1 MSSPAA
7 QAVVV
12 AAATAPERRRWALL
26 GPLALVAAALAPVRS
41 WQQLLYA
48 GSFAVA
54 ALGCWALGRGTCRAL
69 LKVPQP
75 TPFVAAYVGEL
86 ALLAAGNV
94 ITALGGL
101 VAALG
106 GRALPLVVPV
116 AVLAGVMLARELAAW
131 RREGGASPRLDLLTI
146 LGVGSLSLVL
156 AIYARHL
163 AAPGLDAHEH
173 TAWVEQILRAGYV
186 PLAEPGTRIVGDYPR
201 TFHLLTALLAAA
213 GLGPPSGP
221 FVKVMPFLQT
231 ALPLLAMG
239 ELLVEASVR
248 RAGGRGRAAMQVAVG
263 AACFVYYFLLVPA
276 VYPTPDLSGTP
287 RLSSNA
293 LLLLPVMLVLLS
305 KLEGSPAAAALAWA
319 AWPLLGAWALTWNPI
334 VPALLLAVG
343 LPGLVVFSLALRPP
357 LAAFGRWRLAR
368 WTALA
373 ALLGTVA
380 VLQDPWVVTQWAARC
395 APCAAALRRVGG
407 IITFDQAVR
416 EGTAT
421 AREKSVRNA
430 QPQPLCSGDGCVS
443 LRAWGAVRE
452 GAELPL
458 RAARAAW
465 RDSRALVERPST
477 RTTQLAFHDAVL
489 PQPNALADHAAL
501 PYLFVLA
508 CGVVVAFAA
517 ALRRRRLELPGMAH
531 SAGRLLAVSLAVCLV
546 AGLLLSVC
554 AALAG
559 AFDDQTHDRLIL
571 DGYLHLAAFHV
582 SLVLLGVPFL
592 CASAVL
598 AERFAPRAATATRA
612 ERPWR
617 LRALGAGALAL
628 WVALPLAARLNLH
641 QPIQQRGFWSRVD
654 LADVAALHR
663 LERLVPPEDAV
674 LAPAEHWNI
683 DQWEHWVI
691 PVGPTTA
698 LLPYGERRYLFDVY
712 LGASFPLSWR
722 DLEDRL
728 CSRDPSVHGAFLE
741 RWRARWLL
749 VRDDRGRGA
758 AEALDAQR
766 MCGAPLAALGV
777 ELPPVAAERGIFLFR
792 LLRP

>member
-7 QAVVV
+7 QPVAVG
-12 AAATAPERRRWALL
+12 ATAREPRRWVLL
-26 GPLALVAAALAPVRS
+26 APLALVAAVLAPVRS
-41 WQQLLYA
+41 GQQLVYA

-69 LKVPQP
+69 LKVPVP

-94 ITALGGL
+94 ITAVGGL

-116 AVLAGVMLARELAAW
+116 VALSGVMLVRELGAW
-131 RREGGASPRLDLLTI
+131 RRQGAAPPGLDLLTI
-146 LGVGSLSLVL
+146 LGVGSLSLVV

-201 TFHLLTALLAAA
+201 TFHLLTALLVAA

-221 FVKVMPFLQT
+221 FLKVMPFLQT
-231 ALPLLAMG
+231 VLPLLAMG

-248 RAGGRGRAAMQVAVG
+248 RAGGRGRAAAQAAVG

-276 VYPTPDLSGTP
+276 VYPWGDLSGTP

-293 LLLLPVMLVLLS
+293 LLLFPVVLVLLA
-305 KLEGSPAAAALAWA
+305 KLESSPAAAALAWA
-319 AWPLLGAWALTWNPI
+319 AWPLLGAWAITWNPI
-334 VPALLLAVG
+334 VPVLLLAVG
-343 LPGLVVFSLALRPP
+343 LPGLAVFSLALRPP

-395 APCAAALRRVGG
+395 APCSAALRRVGG
-407 IITFDQAVR
+407 IITFDEAAR
-416 EGTAT
+416 EGRAT
-421 AREKSVRNA
+421 PREKSVRNA
-430 QPQPLCSGDGCVS
+430 QPQPLCSGDGCISV
-443 LRAWGAVRE
+443 RAWGAVRE
-452 GAELPL
+452 GLELPL

-465 RDSRALVERPST
+465 RDARALVERPSIP
-477 RTTQLAFHDAVL
+477 TTQRAFRDAVL

-501 PYLFVLA
+501 PYLIVLA
-508 CGVVVAFAA
+508 SGVAIAFVAA
-517 ALRRRRLELPGMAH
+517 RRRWGALSESAP
-531 SAGRLLAVSLAVCLV
+531 SAGRLLAASLAVCLV
-546 AGLLLSVC
+546 AGVLLNVC

-559 AFDDQTHDRLIL
+559 ALDDQTHDRLIL
-571 DGYLHLAAFHV
+571 DGYLHLASHHV
-582 SLVLLGVPFL
+582 SLALLGVPFL

-598 AERFAPRAATATRA
+598 AERLAPRVAPARHAQ
-612 ERPWR
+612 RPRW
-617 LRALGAGALAL
+617 LQALGAAALAL

-641 QPIQQRGFWSRVD
+641 QPIKQRGFWSRVD

-663 LERLVPPEDAV
+663 LERLVPPEDAILV
-674 LAPAEHWNI
+674 PAEHWNI
-683 DQWEHWVI
+683 AQWEHWVI

-722 DLEDRL
+722 DMEDRL
-728 CSRDPSVHGAFLE
+728 CGRDPRVREAFLD

-749 VRDDRGRGA
+749 VRDDHGRGVG
-758 AEALDAQR
+758 EALAAQK
-766 MCGAPLAALGV
+766 MCGAPLAALGL
-777 ELPPVAAERGIFLFR
+777 ELPPVASERGIFLFR
-792 LLRP
+792 LRRP